1 MSVLFLFLEDV
12 RYLFTMKVYAFIY
25 HLKPSL
31 KSAGKNSLNSVFAIC
46 HGTSL
51 LPTWHSDRS

>member
-12 RYLFTMKVYAFIY
+12 RYLFTMKVYAFIH
-25 HLKPSL
+25 HLKPFL
-31 KSAGKNSLNSVFAIC
+31 KAAGKSSSNSVFAIC

-51 LPTWHSDRS
+51 LHTWHSDRR